1 VESIL
6 VRYVL
11 ALFFYRV
18 LLLLLTPILLLV
30 LLIRSVNHPEYRHR
44 LFERLGFFPKP
55 SKQGGIVVHAA
66 SVGEVIALKSFIEK
80 LLVNYPDL
88 PITITSF
95 TPTGSAQITK
105 LFGERVQHGYLPLDI
120 FPCTTLFLHRLKP
133 KMMIFMETEL
143 WPNLI
148 SQCARQQIKLLLI
161 NGRLSKK
168 SLTSYQKISALIKPC
183 LNRFDKIL
191 TQSQENLTH
200 FLQLGALE
208 NRCENSG
215 NLKFD
220 ISINEQVINKKAEL
234 ATLLGAGESQLK
246 RSIWLV
252 ASTHEGDET
261 IALAAFKALL
271 PQYPSLL
278 LVLVPRHP
286 ERFEHV
292 ANLCLEQQLT
302 LAKRSENTIINDEQ
316 VWLLD
321 SLGELMA
328 AFALSDIVTMGGS
341 FSEIGGHNPL
351 EPALFNKPVI
361 VGHNMSNFNEIMQQL
376 RQEDAII
383 ELTDNTP
390 TNESSAQLVNEI
402 SGLLQ
407 QPTKQQSLGENALK
421 VVLQNQGASEK
432 TLAQVA
438 NFLPI
443 KASITSVTPLGDN
456 S

>member
-1 VESIL
+1 MESIL

-18 LLLLLTPILLLV
+18 FLLLLTPIVLLV
-30 LLIRSVNHPEYRHR
+30 LLIRSFNHPEYRQR
-44 LFERLGFFPKP
+44 LVERLGFFPKP
-55 SKQGGIVVHAA
+55 YKRGGIVVHAA

-105 LFGERVQHGYLPLDI
+105 LFGDRVQHGYLPLDI

-148 SQCARQQIKLLLI
+148 SQCARQQVKLLLI

-168 SLTSYQKISALIKPC
+168 SLTSYQKLNALMAPC
-183 LNRFDKIL
+183 LNRFDIIL
-191 TQSQENLTH
+191 TQSEENLTH
-200 FLQLGALE
+200 FLQLGAHQS
-208 NRCENSG
+208 RCMNSG

-220 ISINEQVINKKAEL
+220 IGVNEQVINKKAEL
-234 ATLLGAGESQLK
+234 AKLLFANDNQAK
-246 RSIWLV
+246 RTVWLV
-252 ASTHEGDET
+252 ASTHEGDEV
-261 IALAAFKALL
+261 IALIAFKELL
-271 PQYPSLL
+271 SQYPSLL

-316 VWLLD
+316 VWILD

-376 RQEDAII
+376 RQENAII
-383 ELTDNTP
+383 ELTNSTP
-390 TNESSAQLVNEI
+390 TNESSTQLVNEI
-402 SGLLQ
+402 SALLQ
-407 QPTKQQSLGENALK
+407 QPKRQQTLGENALK

-432 TLAQVA
+432 TLAQVINLLPTTA
-438 NFLPI
+438 N
-443 KASITSVTPLGDN
+443 ITSTTSLGDN

>member
-1 VESIL
+1 MESIL

-11 ALFFYRV
+11 ALFIYRV
-18 LLLLLTPILLLV
+18 IFLLLTPIFLLV
-30 LLIRSVNHPEYRHR
+30 LLIRSLNHPEYRHR
-44 LFERLGFFPKP
+44 LVERLGFFPK
-55 SKQGGIVVHAA
+55 SYKQGGIVVHAA

-80 LLVNYPDL
+80 LLINYPDL

-105 LFGERVQHGYLPLDI
+105 LFDGRVQHGYLPLDI

-133 KMMIFMETEL
+133 KMIIFMETEL

-148 SQCARQQIKLLLI
+148 AQCAQQQIELLLI

-168 SLTSYQKISALIKPC
+168 SLTSYQKLSALMAPC

-191 TQSQENLTH
+191 TQSEENLTH
-200 FLQLGALE
+200 FLQLGAHE
-208 NRCENSG
+208 SRCENSG

-220 ISINEQVINKKAEL
+220 ISVNEQVINKKAEL
-234 ATLLGAGESQLK
+234 AKLLVADDNQPK
-246 RSIWLV
+246 RTVWLV
-252 ASTHEGDET
+252 ASTHEGDEA

-271 PQYPSLL
+271 PQHPSLL

-302 LAKRSENTIINDEQ
+302 LAKRSNNTIINDEQ

-376 RQEDAII
+376 RQENAII
-383 ELTDNTP
+383 ELTNNTP
-390 TNESSAQLVNEI
+390 TNESSTQLVNEI
-402 SGLLQ
+402 SALLEQPKRQ
-407 QPTKQQSLGENALK
+407 QMLGENALK

-432 TLAQVA
+432 TLAQVIKL
-438 NFLPI
+438 LPI
-443 KASITSVTPLGDN
+443 ITSNSDTMPLGDN

>member
-1 VESIL
+1 
-6 VRYVL
+6 
-11 ALFFYRV
+11 
-18 LLLLLTPILLLV
+18 
-30 LLIRSVNHPEYRHR
+30 
-44 LFERLGFFPKP
+44 
-55 SKQGGIVVHAA
+55 
-66 SVGEVIALKSFIEK
+66 
-80 LLVNYPDL
+80 
-88 PITITSF
+88 
-95 TPTGSAQITK
+95 
-105 LFGERVQHGYLPLDI
+105 
-120 FPCTTLFLHRLKP
+120 
-133 KMMIFMETEL
+133 M
-143 WPNLI
+143 
-148 SQCARQQIKLLLI
+148 LI

-200 FLQLGALE
+200 FLQLGALKS
-208 NRCENSG
+208 RCENSG

-220 ISINEQVINKKAEL
+220 ISVNEQVINKKAEL
-234 ATLLGAGESQLK
+234 AKLLFANNSQPK
-246 RSIWLV
+246 RAIWLV
-252 ASTHEGDET
+252 ASTHDGDEA

-271 PQYPSLL
+271 SQYPTLL

-376 RQEDAII
+376 RQENAII
-383 ELTDNTP
+383 ELSE
-390 TNESSAQLVNEI
+390 NEPSKQLVDQI
-402 SGLLQ
+402 SLLLQ
-407 QPTKQQSLGENALK
+407 QPAQQNLLGKNALN
-421 VVLQNQGASEK
+421 VVLKNQGASDK
-432 TLAQVA
+432 TLAYVTEI
-438 NFLPI
+438 LPVSGVN
-443 KASITSVTPLGDN
+443 KTTNHDGDQ

>member
-1 VESIL
+1 MESIL

-18 LLLLLTPILLLV
+18 FLLLLTPIVLLV
-30 LLIRSVNHPEYRHR
+30 LLIRSFNHPEYRQR
-44 LFERLGFFPKP
+44 LVERLGFFPKP
-55 SKQGGIVVHAA
+55 YKRGGIVVHAA

-105 LFGERVQHGYLPLDI
+105 LFGDRVQHGYLPLDI

-148 SQCARQQIKLLLI
+148 SQCARQQVKLLLI

-168 SLTSYQKISALIKPC
+168 SLTSYQKLSALMAPC
-183 LNRFDKIL
+183 LNRFDIIL
-191 TQSQENLTH
+191 TQSEENLTH
-200 FLQLGALE
+200 FLQLGAHQS
-208 NRCENSG
+208 RCMNSG

-220 ISINEQVINKKAEL
+220 IGVNEQVINKKAEL
-234 ATLLGAGESQLK
+234 AKLLFANDNQAK
-246 RSIWLV
+246 RTVWLV
-252 ASTHEGDET
+252 ASTHEGDEV
-261 IALAAFKALL
+261 IALIAFKELL
-271 PQYPSLL
+271 SQYPSLL

-316 VWLLD
+316 VWILD

-328 AFALSDIVTMGGS
+328 AFALSNIVTMGGS

-376 RQEDAII
+376 RQENAII
-383 ELTDNTP
+383 ELTNSTP
-390 TNESSAQLVNEI
+390 TNESSTQLVNEI
-402 SGLLQ
+402 SALLQ
-407 QPTKQQSLGENALK
+407 QPKRQQTLGENALK

-432 TLAQVA
+432 TLAQVINLLPTTA
-438 NFLPI
+438 N
-443 KASITSVTPLGDN
+443 ITSTTSLGDN

>member
-1 VESIL
+1 MESIL

-18 LLLLLTPILLLV
+18 FLLLLTPIVLLA
-30 LLIRSVNHPEYRHR
+30 LLIRSFNHPEYRQR

-55 SKQGGIVVHAA
+55 YKRGGIVVHAA

-105 LFGERVQHGYLPLDI
+105 LFGDRVQHGYLPLDI

-148 SQCARQQIKLLLI
+148 SQCARQQVKLLLI

-168 SLTSYQKISALIKPC
+168 SLTSYQKLSALMAPC
-183 LNRFDKIL
+183 LNRFDIIL
-191 TQSQENLTH
+191 TQSEENLTH
-200 FLQLGALE
+200 FLQLGA
-208 NRCENSG
+208 NQSRCMNSG

-220 ISINEQVINKKAEL
+220 IGVNEQVINKKAEL
-234 ATLLGAGESQLK
+234 AKLLFANDNQAK
-246 RSIWLV
+246 RTVWLV
-252 ASTHEGDET
+252 ASTHEGDEV
-261 IALAAFKALL
+261 IALTAFKELL
-271 PQYPSLL
+271 SRYPSLL

-302 LAKRSENTIINDEQ
+302 LAKRSESTIINDEQ
-316 VWLLD
+316 VWILD

-376 RQEDAII
+376 RQENAII
-383 ELTDNTP
+383 ELTNSTP
-390 TNESSAQLVNEI
+390 TNESSTQLVNEI
-402 SGLLQ
+402 SALLQ
-407 QPTKQQSLGENALK
+407 QPKRQQTLGENALK

-432 TLAQVA
+432 TLDQVINLLSTTA
-438 NFLPI
+438 N
-443 KASITSVTPLGDN
+443 ITSTTPLGDN

>member
-1 VESIL
+1 M
-6 VRYVL
+6 RYVL

-18 LLLLLTPILLLV
+18 FLLLLTPIVLLV
-30 LLIRSVNHPEYRHR
+30 LLIRSFNHPEYRQR
-44 LFERLGFFPKP
+44 LVERLGFFPKP
-55 SKQGGIVVHAA
+55 YKRGGIVVHAA

-105 LFGERVQHGYLPLDI
+105 LFGDRVQHGYLPLDI

-148 SQCARQQIKLLLI
+148 SQCARQQVKLLLI

-168 SLTSYQKISALIKPC
+168 SLTSYQKLNALMAPC
-183 LNRFDKIL
+183 LNRFDIIL
-191 TQSQENLTH
+191 TQSEENLTH
-200 FLQLGALE
+200 FLQLGAHQS
-208 NRCENSG
+208 RCMNSG

-220 ISINEQVINKKAEL
+220 IGVNEQVINKKAEL
-234 ATLLGAGESQLK
+234 AKLLFANDNQAK
-246 RSIWLV
+246 RTVWLV
-252 ASTHEGDET
+252 ASTHEGDEV
-261 IALAAFKALL
+261 IALIAFKELL
-271 PQYPSLL
+271 SQYPSLL

-316 VWLLD
+316 VWILD

-376 RQEDAII
+376 RQENAII
-383 ELTDNTP
+383 ELTNSTP
-390 TNESSAQLVNEI
+390 TNESSTQLVNEI
-402 SGLLQ
+402 SALLQ
-407 QPTKQQSLGENALK
+407 QPKRQQTLGENALK

-432 TLAQVA
+432 TLAQVINLLPTTA
-438 NFLPI
+438 N
-443 KASITSVTPLGDN
+443 ITSTTSLGDN

>member
-1 VESIL
+1 MESIL

-18 LLLLLTPILLLV
+18 FLLLLTPIVLLV
-30 LLIRSVNHPEYRHR
+30 LLIRSFNHPEYRQR

-55 SKQGGIVVHAA
+55 YKQGGIVVHAA

-105 LFGERVQHGYLPLDI
+105 LFGGRVQHGYLPLDI

-148 SQCARQQIKLLLI
+148 AQCDQQQIKLLLI

-168 SLTSYQKISALIKPC
+168 SLTSYQKLSALMAPC
-183 LNRFDKIL
+183 LNRFDMIL
-191 TQSQENLTH
+191 TQSEENLTY
-200 FLQLGALE
+200 FLQLGTHQS
-208 NRCENSG
+208 RCMNSG

-220 ISINEQVINKKAEL
+220 ISVNEQVINKKAEL
-234 ATLLGAGESQLK
+234 AKLLFADDNQAK
-246 RSIWLV
+246 RTVWLV
-252 ASTHEGDET
+252 ASTHEGDEA
-261 IALAAFKALL
+261 IALTAFKELL
-271 PQYPSLL
+271 SQYPSLL

-292 ANLCLEQQLT
+292 ANLCLEQQLS
-302 LAKRSENTIINDEQ
+302 LAKRSENTVINNEQ

-376 RQEDAII
+376 RQENAII
-383 ELTDNTP
+383 ELTNNTP
-390 TNESSAQLVNEI
+390 TNESSTQLVNEI
-402 SGLLQ
+402 SALLQ
-407 QPTKQQSLGENALK
+407 QPKRQQALGENALK

-432 TLAQVA
+432 TLAQVIKL
-438 NFLPI
+438 LPI
-443 KASITSVTPLGDN
+443 ITSNSDTMPLGDN

>member
-1 VESIL
+1 MISLLI
-6 VRYVL
+6 
-11 ALFFYRV
+11 YRI
-18 LLLLLTPILLLV
+18 LLLLLLPLILIFLLV
-30 LLIRSVNHPEYRHR
+30 RSKNNKAYRQRLL
-44 LFERLGFFPKP
+44 ERLGCFPKP
-55 SKQGGIVVHAA
+55 YKQGGIVVHAA

-80 LLVNYPDL
+80 LLLNYPDL

-105 LFGERVQHGYLPLDI
+105 LFGQRVQHGYLPLDI
-120 FPCTTLFLHRLKP
+120 FPCSALFLHRLKP

-148 SQCARQQIKLLLI
+148 AQCAQQQIKLLLI

-168 SLTSYQKISALIKPC
+168 SLTSYQKIPPLIEPC
-183 LNRFDKIL
+183 LNSFDKII
-191 TQSQENLTH
+191 TQSQENSSH
-200 FLQLGALE
+200 FLQLGAHAS
-208 NRCENSG
+208 RCVNNG

-220 ISINEQVINKKAEL
+220 ISVNEQVINKKAEL
-234 ATLLGAGESQLK
+234 AKLLFSDHNQPK
-246 RSIWLV
+246 RTIWLV
-252 ASTHEGDET
+252 ASTHEGDEA
-261 IALAAFKALL
+261 IALAAFQELL
-271 PQYPSLL
+271 SQYPSLL

-292 ANLCLEQQLT
+292 ANLCLEQQLS
-302 LAKRSENTIINDEQ
+302 LAKRSENTIISNEQ

-341 FSEIGGHNPL
+341 FSEVGGHNPL

-376 RQEDAII
+376 RQENAII
-383 ELTDNTP
+383 ELTNNTP
-390 TNESSAQLVNEI
+390 VNEPSTQLVNEV
-402 SGLLQ
+402 SALLQ
-407 QPTKQQSLGENALK
+407 QPTRQKTLGENALK

-432 TLAQVA
+432 TLAQVISL
-438 NFLPI
+438 LPT
-443 KASITSVTPLGDN
+443 ITSNIPK
-456 S
+456 

>member
-1 VESIL
+1 M
-6 VRYVL
+6 RYVL

-18 LLLLLTPILLLV
+18 FLLLLTPIVLLV
-30 LLIRSVNHPEYRHR
+30 LLIRSFNHPEYRQR
-44 LFERLGFFPKP
+44 LVERLGFFPKP
-55 SKQGGIVVHAA
+55 YKRGGIVVHAA

-105 LFGERVQHGYLPLDI
+105 LFGDRVQHGYLPLDI

-148 SQCARQQIKLLLI
+148 SQCARQQVKLLLI

-168 SLTSYQKISALIKPC
+168 SLTSYQKLSALMAPC
-183 LNRFDKIL
+183 LNRFDIIL
-191 TQSQENLTH
+191 TQSEENLTH
-200 FLQLGALE
+200 FLQLGAHQS
-208 NRCENSG
+208 RCMNSG

-220 ISINEQVINKKAEL
+220 IGVNEQVINKKAEL
-234 ATLLGAGESQLK
+234 AKLLFANDNQAK
-246 RSIWLV
+246 RTVWLV
-252 ASTHEGDET
+252 ASTHEGDEV
-261 IALAAFKALL
+261 IALIAFKELL
-271 PQYPSLL
+271 SQYPSLL

-316 VWLLD
+316 VWILD

-328 AFALSDIVTMGGS
+328 AFALSNIVTMGGS

-376 RQEDAII
+376 RQENAII
-383 ELTDNTP
+383 ELTNSTP
-390 TNESSAQLVNEI
+390 TNESSTQLVNEI
-402 SGLLQ
+402 SALLQ
-407 QPTKQQSLGENALK
+407 QPKRQQTLGENALK

-432 TLAQVA
+432 TLAQVINLLPTTA
-438 NFLPI
+438 N
-443 KASITSVTPLGDN
+443 ITSTTSLGDN

>member
-1 VESIL
+1 M
-6 VRYVL
+6 RYVL
-11 ALFFYRV
+11 ALFIYRV
-18 LLLLLTPILLLV
+18 IFLLLTPIFLLV
-30 LLIRSVNHPEYRHR
+30 LLIRSLNHPEYRQR

-55 SKQGGIVVHAA
+55 YKRGGIIVHAA
-66 SVGEVIALKSFIEK
+66 SVGEVIALKSLIEK

-133 KMMIFMETEL
+133 KMIIFMETEL

-148 SQCARQQIKLLLI
+148 AQCAQQQIKLLLI

-168 SLTSYQKISALIKPC
+168 SLTSYQKLSALMMPC
-183 LNRFDKIL
+183 LNHFDKIL
-191 TQSQENLTH
+191 TQSEENLAH
-200 FLQLGALE
+200 FLQLGAHAS
-208 NRCENSG
+208 RCVNSG

-220 ISINEQVINKKAEL
+220 ISVNEQVINKKAEL
-234 ATLLGAGESQLK
+234 AKLLFADNNQPK
-246 RSIWLV
+246 RAIWLV
-252 ASTHEGDET
+252 ASTHEGDEA
-261 IALAAFKALL
+261 IALTAFRKLL

-292 ANLCLEQQLT
+292 ANLCLEQQLS
-302 LAKRSENTIINDEQ
+302 LAKRSENTIISNEQ

-341 FSEIGGHNPL
+341 FSEVGGHNPL

-376 RQEDAII
+376 RQEKAII
-383 ELTDNTP
+383 ELTNNTP
-390 TNESSAQLVNEI
+390 ANESSSQLVNEV
-402 SGLLQ
+402 SALLQ
-407 QPTKQQSLGENALK
+407 QPTRQKTLGENALK

-432 TLAQVA
+432 TLAQVIKL
-438 NFLPI
+438 LPI
-443 KASITSVTPLGDN
+443 ITSNSDTMPLGDN

>member
-1 VESIL
+1 M
-6 VRYVL
+6 RYVL

-30 LLIRSVNHPEYRHR
+30 LLIRSLNHPEYRQR
-44 LFERLGFFPKP
+44 LLERLGFFPKP
-55 SKQGGIVVHAA
+55 YKQGGIVVHAA

-80 LLVNYPDL
+80 LLLTYPDL

-105 LFGERVQHGYLPLDI
+105 LFGGRVQHGYLPLDI

-148 SQCARQQIKLLLI
+148 AQSAQQQVKLLLI
-161 NGRLSKK
+161 NGRLSEK
-168 SLTSYQKISALIKPC
+168 SLASYQKIRALIKPS
-183 LNRFDKIL
+183 LNSFDKIL
-191 TQSQENLTH
+191 TQSQENLSH
-200 FLQLGALE
+200 FLQLGAHE
-208 NRCENSG
+208 NRCVNSG

-220 ISINEQVINKKAEL
+220 ISVNEQVINKKAEL
-234 ATLLGAGESQLK
+234 AKLLFADECQPK
-246 RSIWLV
+246 RTIWLV
-252 ASTHEGDET
+252 ASTHDGDEA
-261 IALAAFKALL
+261 IALAAFKKLL

-292 ANLCLEQQLT
+292 ANLCLEQQLS
-302 LAKRSENTIINDEQ
+302 LAKRSENTVISNEQ

-341 FSEIGGHNPL
+341 FSEVGGHNPL

-376 RQEDAII
+376 RQENAII
-383 ELTDNTP
+383 ELTNNTP
-390 TNESSAQLVNEI
+390 ANESSTQLVNEI
-402 SGLLQ
+402 SALLQ
-407 QPTKQQSLGENALK
+407 QPTRQKTLGENGLK

-432 TLAQVA
+432 TLAQVIDL
-438 NFLPI
+438 LP
-443 KASITSVTPLGDN
+443 SISSNTNTMPLGGN

>member
-1 VESIL
+1 M
-6 VRYVL
+6 RYVL

-18 LLLLLTPILLLV
+18 FLLLLTPIVLLV
-30 LLIRSVNHPEYRHR
+30 LLIRSFNHPEYRQR

-55 SKQGGIVVHAA
+55 YKQGGIVVHAA

-105 LFGERVQHGYLPLDI
+105 LFGRRVQHGYLPLDI

-133 KMMIFMETEL
+133 KMIIFMETEL

-148 SQCARQQIKLLLI
+148 AQCDQHQIKLLLI

-168 SLTSYQKISALIKPC
+168 SLTSYQKLSALMAPC
-183 LNRFDKIL
+183 LNRFDMIL

-200 FLQLGALE
+200 FLQLGAHQS
-208 NRCENSG
+208 RCVNSG

-220 ISINEQVINKKAEL
+220 ISVNEQVINKKAEL
-234 ATLLGAGESQLK
+234 AKLLFADDSQAK
-246 RSIWLV
+246 RTVWLV
-252 ASTHEGDET
+252 ASTHEGDEAIT
-261 IALAAFKALL
+261 LTAFKELL
-271 PQYPSLL
+271 SQYPSLL

-286 ERFEHV
+286 ERFEQV
-292 ANLCLEQQLT
+292 ANLCLTKQLS
-302 LAKRSENTIINDEQ
+302 LAKRSENTIINNEQ

-341 FSEIGGHNPL
+341 FSEVGGHNPL

-376 RQEDAII
+376 RQENAII
-383 ELTDNTP
+383 ELTNNTP
-390 TNESSAQLVNEI
+390 TNESSAQLVNEV
-402 SGLLQ
+402 SALLQ
-407 QPTKQQSLGENALK
+407 QPTRQKTLGENALK
-421 VVLQNQGASEK
+421 VVLKNQGASEK
-432 TLAQVA
+432 TLAQVV
-438 NFLPI
+438 NLLPTRVN
-443 KASITSVTPLGDN
+443 ITSTTPLGDN

>member
-1 VESIL
+1 MESIL

-18 LLLLLTPILLLV
+18 FLLLLTPIVLLV
-30 LLIRSVNHPEYRHR
+30 LLIRSFNHPEYRQR

-55 SKQGGIVVHAA
+55 YKQGGIVVHAA

-105 LFGERVQHGYLPLDI
+105 LFGRRVQHGYLPLDI

-133 KMMIFMETEL
+133 KMIIFMETEL

-148 SQCARQQIKLLLI
+148 AQCDQHQIKLLLI

-168 SLTSYQKISALIKPC
+168 SLTSYQKLSALMAPC
-183 LNRFDKIL
+183 LNRFDMIL

-200 FLQLGALE
+200 FLQLGAHQS
-208 NRCENSG
+208 RCVNSG

-220 ISINEQVINKKAEL
+220 ISVNEQVINKKAEL
-234 ATLLGAGESQLK
+234 AKLLFADDSQAK
-246 RSIWLV
+246 RTVWLV
-252 ASTHEGDET
+252 ASTHEGDEAIT
-261 IALAAFKALL
+261 LTAFKELL
-271 PQYPSLL
+271 SQYPSLL

-286 ERFEHV
+286 ERFEQV
-292 ANLCLEQQLT
+292 ANLCLTKQLS
-302 LAKRSENTIINDEQ
+302 LAKRSENTIINNEQ

-341 FSEIGGHNPL
+341 FSEVGGHNPL

-376 RQEDAII
+376 RQENAII
-383 ELTDNTP
+383 ELTNNTP
-390 TNESSAQLVNEI
+390 TNESSAQLVNEV
-402 SGLLQ
+402 SALLQ
-407 QPTKQQSLGENALK
+407 QPTRQKTLGENALK
-421 VVLQNQGASEK
+421 VVLKNQGASEK
-432 TLAQVA
+432 TLAQVV
-438 NFLPI
+438 NLLPTRVN
-443 KASITSVTPLGDN
+443 ITSTTPLGDN

>member
-1 VESIL
+1 M
-6 VRYVL
+6 RYVL

-18 LLLLLTPILLLV
+18 FLLLLTPIVLLV
-30 LLIRSVNHPEYRHR
+30 LLIRSFNHPEYRQR

-55 SKQGGIVVHAA
+55 YKQSGIVVHAA

-105 LFGERVQHGYLPLDI
+105 LFGRRVQHGYLPLDI

-133 KMMIFMETEL
+133 KMIIFMETEL

-148 SQCARQQIKLLLI
+148 AQCDQLQIKLLLI

-168 SLTSYQKISALIKPC
+168 SLTSYQKLSALMAPC
-183 LNRFDKIL
+183 LNRFDMIL

-200 FLQLGALE
+200 FLQLGAHQS
-208 NRCENSG
+208 RCVNSG

-220 ISINEQVINKKAEL
+220 ISVNEQVINKKAEL
-234 ATLLGAGESQLK
+234 AKLLFADDSQAK
-246 RSIWLV
+246 RTIWLV
-252 ASTHEGDET
+252 ASTHEGDEAIT
-261 IALAAFKALL
+261 LTAFKELL
-271 PQYPSLL
+271 SQYPSLL

-286 ERFEHV
+286 ERFEQV
-292 ANLCLEQQLT
+292 ANLCLAQQLS
-302 LAKRSENTIINDEQ
+302 LAKRSENTIINNEQ

-341 FSEIGGHNPL
+341 FSEVGGHNPL

-376 RQEDAII
+376 RQENAII
-383 ELTDNTP
+383 ELTNNTP
-390 TNESSAQLVNEI
+390 TNESSAQLVNEV
-402 SGLLQ
+402 SALLQ
-407 QPTKQQSLGENALK
+407 QPTRQKTLGENALK
-421 VVLQNQGASEK
+421 VVIQNQGASEK
-432 TLAQVA
+432 TLAQVV
-438 NFLPI
+438 NLLPTRVN
-443 KASITSVTPLGDN
+443 ITSTTPLGDN